1 MELIISPLVIE
12 GTTYNRKLQ
21 VEGTNFKLSEARI
34 EIPADIDYYTTTDV
48 YLGTNIFTSKEVNG
62 RTGQLNFTAGRTTVF
77 VVDDNTTVNPLT
89 GEYVNPSTPG
99 AIGEYTYFMYLLNN
113 MNLLVDNG
121 ITSLEGQLLPSS
133 INRAIAAG
141 RLDYE

>member
-1 MELIISPLVIE
+1 MKIEINSINIE
-12 GTTYNRKLQ
+12 GTIYKRKLN
-21 VEGTNFKLSEARI
+21 VEATNFKLNETRI
-34 EIPADIDYYTTTDV
+34 EIPADIIYYTANDV
-48 YLGTNIFTSKEVNG
+48 ELGRAIFNSKKVNN
-62 RTGQLNFTAGRTTVF
+62 RTGQLNFEAGRTTVF

-113 MNLLVDNG
+113 MNLLVANG

>member
-1 MELIISPLVIE
+1 MELTISPLVIE
-12 GTTYNRKLQ
+12 GTTYNRKLN
-21 VEGTNFKLSEARI
+21 VEGTNFKLTESRI
-34 EIPADIDYYTTTDV
+34 EIPADILYYTSTDV
-48 YLGTNIFTSKEVNG
+48 FLGVNIFTSKETNG

-77 VVDDNTTVNPLT
+77 VVDDNTSVNTLT

-113 MNLLVDNG
+113 MNLLVANG
-121 ITSLEGQLLPSS
+121 VTSLEGQLLPSS